1 MRSRP
6 ILIAAI
12 AFLLAGL
19 FLSVA
24 GDAQATGFSD
34 EDPVNF
40 NIEIRPILSKCIACH
55 GPDEEHRESGL
66 SFASREDA
74 IAELDSGVQAIVPGK
89 PDASEALIRI
99 AEPDDE
105 YRMPPADVSERLT
118 GEEIALL
125 RRWIASGAKYE
136 KHWSLVPPSR
146 PEIPEVKNAD
156 WVRNEIDA
164 FVLARLQREGLDPE
178 PAADRYHLIRRVS
191 LDLTGLPPTIEE
203 TDKFVNDKEPGA
215 YQRLVDR
222 LLASPRYGEKW
233 ARMWLDLARYADS
246 QGYANDNLRT
256 IWPYRD
262 WVIQAFNRD
271 LPYDQF
277 TIEQLAG
284 DMLPDPTRE
293 QLTATAFH
301 RNTMTNDEG
310 GTDDE
315 EFRHAAVVDRTN
327 TTMQVWMAMTLGCAQ
342 CHTHKYDPLTHEEY
356 YQFFAFFN
364 QTADSDKYD
373 NRPFITFPTEEQS
386 KRLKEI
392 EKLRREEKDGSVQNR
407 LKEEQTLLKEQV
419 RTTPIMKELPADK
432 QRKTQ
437 IAIRGSFLDKG
448 DEVTAGVP
456 AAFHD
461 WDEQQPKNRLGL
473 AKWLVSPENP
483 LTARVAVNRHWE
495 KLFGI
500 GIVETSED
508 FGMQGEMPSH
518 PELLDWL
525 ALEFIDRD
533 WSMKELCRLI
543 VTSATYRQ
551 SSRIVSE
558 KLERDPRNR
567 LLARGPRHRLTAEQI
582 RDYTLAATGLL
593 SDKMFGPPVRPP
605 QPKIGLAAA
614 FGTSFDW
621 EASEGE
627 NRHRRGLYTR
637 WRRLAPYPSMIALD
651 APDRTVCT
659 VRRIST
665 NTPVGAFVTL
675 NDPAFVEA
683 AQAVAA
689 KAAQWSHLES
699 AQRLERLFRQ
709 IVVRPPTAEEAE
721 RLAELYQTQ
730 LSHFQA
736 DQENAKRLATS
747 EGLETTFPEDRVAEV
762 AAWTVVANVL
772 LNLDEVLTQN

>member
-1 MRSRP
+1 MLSRLLLLTLLLLTGLNVPRSGEARAADFLDSDP
-6 ILIAAI
+6 I
-12 AFLLAGL
+12 
-19 FLSVA
+19 
-24 GDAQATGFSD
+24 
-34 EDPVNF
+34 NF

-66 SFASREDA
+66 SFASRKDA

-89 PDASEALIRI
+89 PDASEALVRI
-99 AEPDDE
+99 LEPDDD

-118 GEEIALL
+118 NDEVALL
-125 RRWIASGAKYE
+125 RRWITAGAKYE

-146 PEIPEVKNAD
+146 PEVPKVENAD

-164 FVLARLQREGLDPE
+164 FVLARLEKAGLEPERE
-178 PAADRYHLIRRVS
+178 ADRYRLIRRVS

-203 TDKFVNDKEPGA
+203 TDVFVNDKEPGA
-215 YQRLVDR
+215 YHRLVDR

-262 WVIQAFNRD
+262 WVIEAFNRD

-277 TIEQLAG
+277 TIQQLAG
-284 DMLPDPTRE
+284 DMLAEPTKE

-315 EFRHAAVVDRTN
+315 EFRHAAIVDRTN

-364 QTADSDKYD
+364 QTEDSDKPD
-373 NRPFITFPTEEQS
+373 NRPFISFPTDEQS
-386 KRLKEI
+386 TRLKELSD
-392 EKLRREEKDGSVQNR
+392 LRRKEKNGNLRNR
-407 LKEEQTLLKEQV
+407 LNEEYTLLKEQV
-419 RTTPIMKELPADK
+419 STTPIMRELPADK
-432 QRKTQ
+432 QRTTE

-448 DEVTAGVP
+448 EEVTAGIP
-456 AAFHD
+456 AAFHE
-461 WDEQQPKNRLGL
+461 WDERQPKNRLGL
-473 AKWLVSPENP
+473 AHWLVSPENP

-495 KLFGI
+495 KLFGL

-525 ALEFIDRD
+525 AVEFIDRG

-551 SSRIVSE
+551 SSRIVPE
-558 KLERDPRNR
+558 KLEKDPRNR
-567 LLARGPRHRLTAEQI
+567 LLARGPRHRLSAEQI

-605 QPKIGLAAA
+605 QPKIGLSAA

-637 WRRLAPYPSMIALD
+637 WRRLAPYPSMVALD

-683 AQAVAA
+683 AQTLAA
-689 KAAQWSHLES
+689 EAAQWSHLETP
-699 AQRLERLFRQ
+699 QRLKRMFRQ
-709 IVVRPPTAEEAE
+709 IVIRPPTDAEAQ
-721 RLAELYQTQ
+721 RLGELYQTQ
-730 LSHFQA
+730 LAHFRA
-736 DQENAKRLATS
+736 DVANAKKLATS
-747 EGLETTFPEDRVAEV
+747 ESQEAGFPEDRLAEV